1 MAIYSLHTWRIE
13 FMRSLRQHT
22 TIRKDVSCRTENIA
36 IPPENPDSKPFFG
49 HQPIWQAMRAARDGS
64 RRPWGNQMLVRKQGR
79 IIFRQLTKYPICI
92 LTFSV
97 GMRLKPPLA

>member
-1 MAIYSLHTWRIE
+1 MTYR
-13 FMRSLRQHT
+13 
-22 TIRKDVSCRTENIA
+22 NIA
-36 IPPENPDSKPFFG
+36 ILPEDPDSKPFFG
-49 HQPIWQAMRAARDGS
+49 HRPVWQVMHAARDGPH
-64 RRPWGNQMLVRKQGR
+64 RPWGNQMPVQKQGR